1 MNIKRIITLAA
12 IVAPMAVMAQMR
24 IATVDIQAVF
34 NAMPEAKAASEK
46 LATASQQLKAEYEMM
61 QDEFNQ
67 KYAAYQAIA
76 ADNST
81 PQTIKDRRVREIQ
94 DGDRDIE
101 KFLAKSKASLE
112 EQKRALEAPIYNKIN
127 AAIKEVGDAGGYTY
141 IIDVSKAPV
150 VYTGAGAIDVTTAVM
165 KSLGVD

>member
-1 MNIKRIITLAA
+1 MKIKRIIAIAA
-12 IVAPMAVMAQMR
+12 ALVPMAVMAQMR
-24 IATVDIQAVF
+24 IATVDVQAVF
-34 NAMPEAKAASEK
+34 NAMPEAKAATEK

-61 QDEFNQ
+61 QNEFNQ

-76 ADNST
+76 TDNST

-94 DGDRDIE
+94 DSDRDIE

-112 EQKRALEAPIYNKIN
+112 EQKQALEAPIYKKID

-141 IIDVSKAPV
+141 IIDLSKSPV
-150 VYTGAGAIDVTTAVM
+150 VYSGAGAIDLTEAVK
-165 KSLGVD
+165 KSLGVE